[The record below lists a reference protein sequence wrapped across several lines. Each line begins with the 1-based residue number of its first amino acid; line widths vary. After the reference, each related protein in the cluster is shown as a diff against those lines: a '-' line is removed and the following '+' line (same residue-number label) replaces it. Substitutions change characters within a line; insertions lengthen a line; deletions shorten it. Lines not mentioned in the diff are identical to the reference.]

1 MAEQLTASQARLQ
14 DDLRGIVRGDARCD
28 DLVLQLYS
36 SDGSPFEERPLGVVW
51 PRSVQDVAS
60 VAQYAAEKK
69 ISIHPRGSGTS
80 AVAGA
85 IGSGLILDFSRY
97 MRRVLQAGD
106 DFVRVQPGA
115 VRERVNDLLRTTKG
129 RFFAPSSGHIP
140 TGTIGGVLATNV
152 LGPRWLRYGAPSESV
167 LELKIVSS
175 SGKIWELR
183 PLVAHPQRGAID
195 SQRGA
200 ASFRRKLLNAALAEA
215 RAAGSDDKSDFDL
228 EFELLASGKVDSSE
242 YGIDFGDG
250 AGLRS
255 FRSEYVRAEFFKRV
269 FGKDAIAFRELM
281 KEEPWTRVVRVL
293 REFESNFDSPEG
305 EGGGLRDVLRNGF
318 DPTRFFVGSEGT
330 LGIVAE
336 AKLTTFAVSNVSC
349 SSVLL
354 FESLEKATNAVSAV
368 LEYEPTLC
376 DLLDSRIVALT
387 RDWDSRFETILPQAA
402 QAALVV
408 ELDETTPEKLRR
420 KIDDLSLRARERLE
434 SFGGRTAFS
443 QEERSLFRDL
453 LRKSSCAR
461 LRMAPSFQ
469 SFPYWEDV
477 RLPIGSIPDFL
488 RDVQK
493 LFKRE
498 RIVYSVGGFVGCGQ
512 LSIQPIL
519 PYSEDE
525 EQRVFA
531 LTEDFENYVL
541 KYGGEIGCSK
551 GLGRLRTAST
561 SKRFPNLSHA
571 FVKIKDAFDPA
582 NRLNP
587 DCIVSPELRR
597 LAEKREK
604 KLSLDS
610 NLSNDELRKKQSA
623 TLVPKKTLFSNDSE
637 ILSPEISAVLRE
649 SSLNSRSI
657 IRRVP
662 FDLERLERDSKIDWL
677 NRPKRS
683 QLEFQ
688 TAWNP
693 TLVYAST
700 YQCVGCGHCRIRTQE
715 TRMCPAF
722 RHTPDESSSCRAK
735 ANLLR
740 GVLDGK
746 TSLETLTNNE
756 VKRIADRCVRCHCC
770 SIECPAQVD
779 ASKLTFRLQSAY
791 RAAVGLGLHELF
803 AVRTDFVFNLATYLS
818 KPINKGMR
826 NPVFRWIIEKI
837 LGVAQG
843 RKTPLLENRPYLRG
857 VKRSSSIND
866 ALNSL
871 NVDVSNAQTARKN
884 RRRKVALF
892 IDSYAN
898 FFDAKLVEATVRV
911 LELNDIE
918 VTLPS
923 KPRVSGAV
931 AFAIGDVDR
940 AEDFATRNVS
950 LFREITRDGSE
961 ILTLEPSSA
970 VCIKKEYPY
979 FCNDA
984 DAQVVY
990 QNTTDVCSYL
1000 ARLDRAGELNRE
1012 RLRPVGETP
1021 LTIGYHAPCRSIAL
1035 SGAALPNATP
1045 AQTLLELIPGL
1056 QIKRLER
1063 GCCGFAGFSG
1073 FTKKRFYESLQLGA
1087 KLFLAMRTPEID
1099 VCSSECSFCNL
1110 QLAQGVAKPVAHAL
1124 KLLAVSYGVMDLKD
1138 AYERV
1143 FNARPPKKKRS

>member
-1 MAEQLTASQARLQ
+1 MPEQLTASQARLQ
-14 DDLRGIVRGDARCD
+14 DDLRGLIRGDARCD

-51 PRSVQDVAS
+51 PRSTQDVAT
-60 VAQYAAEKK
+60 VVQYASEKK
-69 ISIHPRGSGTS
+69 ISVHPRGSGAS

-115 VRERVNDLLRTTKG
+115 VRERVNELFRTTKG

-140 TGTIGGVLATNV
+140 TETIGSILSTDVM
-152 LGPRWLRYGAPSESV
+152 GPRWLRYGAPHESV
-167 LELKIVSS
+167 LELKVVSA
-175 SGKIWELR
+175 SGKLWELR
-183 PLVAHPQRGAID
+183 PFVARPQRGALD
-195 SQRGA
+195 SGGGA
-200 ASFRRKLLNAALAEA
+200 ASFRRKLLNAALLEA
-215 RAAGSDDKSDFDL
+215 RAAGSNDRSDFDL
-228 EFELLASGKVDSSE
+228 EIELLASGKVDSSE

-255 FRSEYVRAEFFKRV
+255 FRSEYVRNEFFQRV
-269 FGKDAIAFRELM
+269 FEKDASAFQALI
-281 KEEPWTRVVRVL
+281 KEEPWTQIIRVL
-293 REFESNFDSPEG
+293 REFEPFVDSSEG
-305 EGGGLRDVLRNGF
+305 ENESLRDVLRNGF

-330 LGIVAE
+330 LGIITE
-336 AKLTTFAVSNVSC
+336 AKLATFPVPQAAC
-349 SSVLL
+349 SAVLL
-354 FESLEKATNAVSAV
+354 FESLEKATNAASTI

-376 DLLDSRIVALT
+376 DLLDSRVVALT
-387 RDWDSRFETILPQAA
+387 RDWDARFETILPQAA

-408 ELDETTPEKLRR
+408 ELNETSRERLRVR
-420 KIDDLSLRARERLE
+420 TDDLLQRAREQLG
-434 SFGGRTAFS
+434 SFGGHVAFS
-443 QEERSLFRDL
+443 SEDLRLFRDL

-469 SFPYWEDV
+469 SFPFWEDI
-477 RLPIGSIPDFL
+477 RLPIASIPNFL
-488 RDVQK
+488 RDVQE

-498 RIVYSVGGFVGCGQ
+498 RIVYSVGGYVGCGQ

-519 PYSEDE
+519 PYSEEE

-531 LTEDFENYVL
+531 LTEEFENYVL
-541 KYGGEIGCSK
+541 SYGGKIGCAK
-551 GLGRLRTAST
+551 GLGRVHTASL
-561 SKRFPNLSHA
+561 SKRLPNLSRA
-571 FVKIKDAFDPA
+571 YVKIKDAFDPN

-597 LAEKREK
+597 LAKERERAHSEGRDISRRPK
-604 KLSLDS
+604 SKESSVAL
-610 NLSNDELRKKQSA
+610 A
-623 TLVPKKTLFSNDSE
+623 PKKVPFSDDSE
-637 ILSPEISAVLRE
+637 ILSPELSAVLRE
-649 SSLNSRSI
+649 SSLNSRTI
-657 IRRVP
+657 LRRVP

-722 RHTPDESSSCRAK
+722 RHAPDELSSCRAK

-746 TSLETLTNNE
+746 LSLETLTSDE

-770 SIECPAQVD
+770 AIECPAQVD

-791 RAAVGLGLHELF
+791 RAAVGLGLPELF
-803 AVRTDFVFNLATYLS
+803 AVRADFVFNLATYLA
-818 KPINKGMR
+818 KPINRGMR
-826 NPVFRWIIEKI
+826 NPTFRWIVEKI

-843 RKTPLLENRPYLRG
+843 RKTPLLENRPYLSK
-857 VKRSSSIND
+857 VKRSTTINE
-866 ALNSL
+866 ALDSL
-871 NVDVSNAQTARKN
+871 ESESPNVQTTRKS
-884 RRRKVALF
+884 RRRKIALF

-898 FFDAKLVEATVRV
+898 FFDAKLVDAAIRI
-911 LELNDIE
+911 LELNNIE
-918 VTLPS
+918 VVLPS
-923 KPRVSGAV
+923 QPRVSGAV

-940 AEDFATRNVS
+940 AEEFATRNVS
-950 LFREITRDGSE
+950 LFREIVRDGSE
-961 ILTLEPSSA
+961 ILTLEPLSA
-970 VCIKKEYPY
+970 VCIRKEYPY

-990 QNTTDVCSYL
+990 QNTLDVCSYL
-1000 ARLDRAGELNRE
+1000 ARLDREGEFNRE
-1012 RLRPVGETP
+1012 SLRPIDAAP
-1021 LTIGYHAPCRSIAL
+1021 LMIGYHAPCRSIAL
-1035 SGAALPNATP
+1035 SGAALPSSTS
-1045 AQTLLELIPGL
+1045 AQTLTSLIPNL

-1099 VCSSECSFCNL
+1099 LCSSECSFCNL
-1110 QLAQGVAKPVAHAL
+1110 QLAQGVAKPVAHVL
-1124 KLLAVSYGVMDLKD
+1124 KLLAVSYGVMELKD
-1138 AYERV
+1138 SYEQV
-1143 FNARPPKKKRS
+1143 FNARNSKKKRS